1 MADEHLVR
9 PPQPT
14 ADRET
19 NDRRVLLASLAL
31 LVLAPVLGGLLTFER
46 IYSFTSI
53 RYFALPVLA
62 AEILF
67 LAVAFQAG
75 HSPARA
81 FARLSVA
88 HKSAWAVWFLS
99 ALAAG
104 IWVAPVPSYAL
115 LHLMITVAHALV
127 ALAIWDTL
135 KNTTGKSDNDLVLA
149 MICGIALFA
158 VATWAVL
165 FAFRDDPDFDWLRV
179 GFGVSHVRHLSYFGV
194 LAAGAGFG
202 FAAYRQQGVVWFV
215 AMTGIAV
222 GSALSLWSGS
232 RAGVIAT
239 LVSAV
244 VALALAE
251 RGQRIRAFIRMATGF
266 LAGVLLSLIWIPP
279 HSMWGIPRIL
289 GVVQKGGA
297 TIGEVAS
304 NRDLLWLEAIRLF
317 RDQPLIGYGEGQFRF
332 LNRAGWPANHP
343 HDVVLQFL
351 VQWGL
356 VGTLAMIV
364 VAWHAIP
371 HSIRRWQKP
380 LPRSLPALC
389 ALVAVGAEGIVDGP
403 LFYAYP
409 TLAVGILLVVLGNS
423 DAGPRPKT
431 PGVRP

>member
-1 MADEHLVR
+1 
-9 PPQPT
+9 
-14 ADRET
+14 
-19 NDRRVLLASLAL
+19 
-31 LVLAPVLGGLLTFER
+31 
-46 IYSFTSI
+46 
-53 RYFALPVLA
+53 
-62 AEILF
+62 
-67 LAVAFQAG
+67 
-75 HSPARA
+75 
-81 FARLSVA
+81 
-88 HKSAWAVWFLS
+88 
-99 ALAAG
+99 
-104 IWVAPVPSYAL
+104 
-115 LHLMITVAHALV
+115 
-127 ALAIWDTL
+127 
-135 KNTTGKSDNDLVLA
+135 
-149 MICGIALFA
+149 
-158 VATWAVL
+158 
-165 FAFRDDPDFDWLRV
+165 
-179 GFGVSHVRHLSYFGV
+179 
-194 LAAGAGFG
+194 
-202 FAAYRQQGVVWFV
+202 
-215 AMTGIAV
+215 MTGIAV

-371 HSIRRWQKP
+371 HSIRRWEKP

-389 ALVAVGAEGIVDGP
+389 ALVAVGTEGIVDGP
-403 LFYAYP
+403 LFYAFP